1 MRWRTRRRSNA
12 SRSWSRATTS
22 ATRSNASSLA
32 IYTRSADERET
43 TEAEVAAAKYFGID
57 GDLIAG
63 PAAADL
69 LRRDAE

>member
-1 MRWRTRRRSNA
+1 M
-12 SRSWSRATTS
+12 
-22 ATRSNASSLA
+22 
-32 IYTRSADERET
+32 